1 MEFHIKHTQAARESS
16 AALNRSR
23 MLLHRSFDSEDQESG
38 FEFGGVSIS
47 RELSS
52 GVCLTLQDSTAGELG
67 VVGGR
72 ISSSHRR
79 RSSSDSPQHPII

>member
-23 MLLHRSFDSEDQESG
+23 MLLHRSFDSEHPESG
-38 FEFGGVSIS
+38 FEFGGVSILS

-52 GVCLTLQDSTAGELG
+52 GVRLTLQAGELG

-79 RSSSDSPQHPII
+79 RSSSD